1 MRAVKVSVL
10 SFAVLILALLF
21 FLFRQSI
28 FLFLQNLRM
37 AFAGTADT
45 SLSYQS
51 LLDFKMAAEGSSS
64 KSSTPATSTDT
75 MDGYRVIGA
84 NVFSSYPFN
93 NYSLLV
99 VNAGSNEGLAVGM
112 PVLAGNNVLLGKI
125 TSVSVHA
132 SEVQTF
138 FDPSWK
144 SSVFVGDAKTSGLL
158 DGGPSP
164 FVDFIPKNAT
174 TSAGMIITNADAG
187 FPLGLLVG
195 SVDSVQSINNNLWQ
209 SAKIKTLFDLSS
221 LRQVFIVT
229 NFK

>member
-10 SFAVLILALLF
+10 GVAVLVLALLF
-21 FLFRQSI
+21 FLFKQSV
-28 FLFLQNLRM
+28 FLFFQNLRM

-51 LLDFKMAAEGSSS
+51 LLDFKMAAEGLSS
-64 KSSTPATSTDT
+64 KNSTALSTST
-75 MDGYRVIGA
+75 MDGYRVIA
-84 NVFSSYPFN
+84 ADVFSSYPFN
-93 NYSLLV
+93 NYSLLI
-99 VNAGSNEGLAVGM
+99 VNAGSDEGLAAGM
-112 PVLAGNNVLLGKI
+112 PVLAGNNVLLGKV
-125 TSVSVHA
+125 TSVSAHT

-144 SSVFVGDAKTSGLL
+144 SSVFVGDAKVNGLL

-164 FVDFIPKNAT
+164 NVDFIPKNAT
-174 TSAGMIITNADAG
+174 TSAGMAVTNADAG
-187 FPLGLLVG
+187 FPLGLLIG

-221 LRQVFIVT
+221 LRRVFIVA